1 MSNGVKIGLLVVV
14 AGALAVIAYKM
25 VNAKTEGIESRPSDA
40 TATTQSQTA
49 PAPGAAA
56 AGTAGKESANRAKT
70 TVRWEK
76 IEHDFG
82 KIKSG
87 DAVEYEF
94 RFTNTGNEPLII
106 EDAKASCGCTVPQK
120 PTGPVAPGASDVIKV
135 KFNSAGKSG
144 KQKKN
149 VTITANTEPIQTLL
163 TISAEIEGGAEKK

>member
-25 VNAKTEGIESRPSDA
+25 VNANGEGIESRPPEPVA
-40 TATTQSQTA
+40 TAQPANA
-49 PAPGAAA
+49 PTPGA
-56 AGTAGKESANRAKT
+56 AGKESANRAKT
-70 TVRWEK
+70 NVRWETT
-76 IEHDFG
+76 EHDFG

-149 VTITANTEPIQTLL
+149 VTITANTDPLQTLL